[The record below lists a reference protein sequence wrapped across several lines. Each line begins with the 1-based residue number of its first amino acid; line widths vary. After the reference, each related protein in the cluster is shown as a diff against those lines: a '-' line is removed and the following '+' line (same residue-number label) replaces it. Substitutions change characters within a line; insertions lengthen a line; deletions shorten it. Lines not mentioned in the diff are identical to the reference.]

1 MVKSSLLRALAVTA
15 FFAGSALSSAQ
26 ANDTVTLYASN
37 NTAAVDALLGV
48 VAEAAPDLKVQVV
61 SASTGALLT
70 RIEAEADKPQA
81 DVFWSAGFST
91 MASYKDHFQ
100 PHKTKAGLPADMVGQ
115 DNLWNGS
122 NVHVMVLMVNNR
134 QLGSLAEPKTWSD
147 IFEPEWKGKF
157 VFGDPVNSSSAYAQL
172 FGLYK
177 LFGRD
182 GLEKLARNAVIVGSS
197 SSTYKAPAAG
207 EYPVGITM
215 EYSAQAYIAGGQKGI
230 ALVYPS
236 EGTFMSPEG
245 MAIVKGA
252 PHAAG
257 AARLMDI
264 MASEK
269 AQSAIFKATY
279 RRPANLKVD
288 VKALSGLPALPDIKI
303 AEIDQNEAAAQR
315 DAVIGIWKE
324 ILAAQ

>member
-197 SSTYKAPAAG
+197 SRPTRRRPPVNIRSASPWNIRRRPISPAARRESRWSIRAKAP
-207 EYPVGITM
+207 
-215 EYSAQAYIAGGQKGI
+215 SC
-230 ALVYPS
+230 
-236 EGTFMSPEG
+236 
-245 MAIVKGA
+245 
-252 PHAAG
+252 
-257 AARLMDI
+257 RR
-264 MASEK
+264 K
-269 AQSAIFKATY
+269 AWRS
-279 RRPANLKVD
+279 
-288 VKALSGLPALPDIKI
+288 
-303 AEIDQNEAAAQR
+303 
-315 DAVIGIWKE
+315 
-324 ILAAQ
+324 

>member
-1 MVKSSLLRALAVTA
+1 
-15 FFAGSALSSAQ
+15 
-26 ANDTVTLYASN
+26 
-37 NTAAVDALLGV
+37 
-48 VAEAAPDLKVQVV
+48 
-61 SASTGALLT
+61 
-70 RIEAEADKPQA
+70 
-81 DVFWSAGFST
+81 
-91 MASYKDHFQ
+91 
-100 PHKTKAGLPADMVGQ
+100 
-115 DNLWNGS
+115 
-122 NVHVMVLMVNNR
+122 
-134 QLGSLAEPKTWSD
+134 
-147 IFEPEWKGKF
+147 
-157 VFGDPVNSSSAYAQL
+157 
-172 FGLYK
+172 
-177 LFGRD
+177 
-182 GLEKLARNAVIVGSS
+182 
-197 SSTYKAPAAG
+197 
-207 EYPVGITM
+207 
-215 EYSAQAYIAGGQKGI
+215 
-230 ALVYPS
+230 
-236 EGTFMSPEG
+236 MSPEG